1 MSRPENDADEDTSLW
16 AKAPKVARTYH
27 KVPCVIAYRRRGGE
41 VGGGM
46 NDDQG
51 RQRRGG
57 GHIRGSKWGG
67 HLVVLGV
74 HRGTDRG

>member
-41 VGGGM
+41 VGGGGM
-46 NDDQG
+46 APVSP
-51 RQRRGG
+51 GG
-57 GHIRGSKWGG
+57 GGRGSARAPASGAKGA
-67 HLVVLGV
+67 L
-74 HRGTDRG
+74 TP